1 MEKKI
6 DLFLH
11 FLLAVGSCLIVLSIC
26 LMEGDMK
33 DPWKVGDMVHYCLV
47 SSLKNRINFSIE
59 LLWKPEIS
67 YVKVLW
73 ILSLYSQENF
83 VTEWNQWFADI
94 AI

>member
-11 FLLAVGSCLIVLSIC
+11 FLLAVGNYLIVLSIC

-33 DPWKVGDMVHYCLV
+33 DTWKVGGIVHYCLM

-67 YVKVLW
+67 YVKVVW